1 VFFEL
6 GITILESMTRET
18 LSNEVTKIK
27 LEVIKKINLTA
38 TILITDFQDAMN
50 AFARALHHLQY
61 IPDHQPEWC
70 VAEQSH
76 HKMHEIQKKLAEEK
90 FETI

>member
-27 LEVIKKINLTA
+27 LEVKNIFWLQLNVPL
-38 TILITDFQDAMN
+38 TDFQDAMN

-76 HKMHEIQKKLAEEK
+76 HKMHEIQKRLAEANS
-90 FETI
+90 ETI